1 VEATGSYVEATGSYE
16 DRQEG
21 RKTLDGRL
29 SLSAKP
35 LNRRLI
41 LAFSAM
47 AAVMVLQDIVG
58 AFPARALTTTPN
70 DT

>member
-1 VEATGSYVEATGSYE
+1 MGIVETTGSYE

-29 SLSAKP
+29 SLSAKT

-58 AFPARALTTTPN
+58 AFPARALTTTTPN